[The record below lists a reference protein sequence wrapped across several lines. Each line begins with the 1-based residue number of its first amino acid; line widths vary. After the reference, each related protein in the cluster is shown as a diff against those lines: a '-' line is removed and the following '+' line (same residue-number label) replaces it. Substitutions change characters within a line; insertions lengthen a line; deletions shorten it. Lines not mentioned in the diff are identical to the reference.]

1 MKIIWIMLMLI
12 SASISASLRE
22 YAPLQ
27 DAMVDRQ
34 DGVTITQKVT
44 AQDDGTLRIRLQID
58 MKEEIAALQ
67 AEAGK
72 HSLQEVQS
80 VDPIAIGRRESVNR
94 LSSGLWQ
101 LHIPMCAGAYVVE
114 ADTALQVSS
123 ARDEVCF
130 DVSAWMS
137 GEKTLPAQA
146 EYCIRLQGDPA
157 YRSESGHIFQMQ
169 SRFAYVISLQKELP
183 LVKRMYVSAPKVRM
197 VQS

>member
-1 MKIIWIMLMLI
+1 MKIVWIMLMLI

-58 MKEEIAALQ
+58 MEEEIAALQ

-72 HSLQEVQS
+72 HSLQEVQP

-137 GEKTLPAQA
+137 RRCRHKRNTASGCREIRPIALSQGTSFRCRACLPMSSR
-146 EYCIRLQGDPA
+146 CK
-157 YRSESGHIFQMQ
+157 RSFRS
-169 SRFAYVISLQKELP
+169 
-183 LVKRMYVSAPKVRM
+183 
-197 VQS
+197 

>member
-72 HSLQEVQS
+72 HSLQEVQP
-80 VDPIAIGRRESVNR
+80 VDPIAIGRESAVQR
-94 LSSGLWQ
+94 AVAAAYPDVRGGVCGRGGY
-101 LHIPMCAGAYVVE
+101 CAAGVE
-114 ADTALQVSS
+114 R
-123 ARDEVCF
+123 AR
-130 DVSAWMS
+130 
-137 GEKTLPAQA
+137 
-146 EYCIRLQGDPA
+146 
-157 YRSESGHIFQMQ
+157 
-169 SRFAYVISLQKELP
+169 
-183 LVKRMYVSAPKVRM
+183 
-197 VQS
+197 

>member
-58 MKEEIAALQ
+58 MEEEIAALQ

-72 HSLQEVQS
+72 HSLQEVQP
-80 VDPIAIGRRESVNR
+80 VDPIAAGKRESAVQR
-94 LSSGLWQ
+94 AVAAAYSDVRGGVCGRGGY
-101 LHIPMCAGAYVVE
+101 CAAGVE
-114 ADTALQVSS
+114 R
-123 ARDEVCF
+123 AR
-130 DVSAWMS
+130 
-137 GEKTLPAQA
+137 
-146 EYCIRLQGDPA
+146 
-157 YRSESGHIFQMQ
+157 
-169 SRFAYVISLQKELP
+169 
-183 LVKRMYVSAPKVRM
+183 
-197 VQS
+197 

>member
-1 MKIIWIMLMLI
+1 M
-12 SASISASLRE
+12 
-22 YAPLQ
+22 Y
-27 DAMVDRQ
+27 
-34 DGVTITQKVT
+34 
-44 AQDDGTLRIRLQID
+44 
-58 MKEEIAALQ
+58 
-67 AEAGK
+67 
-72 HSLQEVQS
+72 
-80 VDPIAIGRRESVNR
+80 
-94 LSSGLWQ
+94 
-101 LHIPMCAGAYVVE
+101 AGAYVVE